1 MKLDLNEWN
10 MQVFGIMDE
19 EIEKNRKEIQ
29 RLDQI
34 DESSGL
40 DTDVII
46 QRKAATSTLLKDL
59 KFKDSLLAQE
69 SRCRWIKEGV
79 SNSRYFHN
87 FEEA

>member
-46 QRKAATSTLLKDL
+46 QRKAATSALLKDL

-69 SRCRWIKEGV
+69 SRCGWIKEGD